1 MLVAGL
7 EAGNDYI
14 DTPVMIDGTPVDVWH
29 SGQVAATFPFNM
41 ASRCPAITV
50 PSTITSIGIPGSV
63 QVVGAPYDEAIVFE
77 VAADIYAAADW
88 YSTPQLRPV
97 FGR

>member
-1 MLVAGL
+1 
-7 EAGNDYI
+7 
-14 DTPVMIDGTPVDVWH
+14 
-29 SGQVAATFPFNM
+29 
-41 ASRCPAITV
+41 
-50 PSTITSIGIPGSV
+50 V